1 LLASLLIVF
10 REVLEA
16 GMVVGIVLAATAGIP
31 RRSIWIAGGV
41 GAGVAGASLVALFAG
56 VIAGALSGIGQE
68 VFTAAVLLIAVVML
82 GWHNVWMARH
92 GREIAAQM
100 KAVGKAV
107 RGGERTLLA
116 LAIVVAVA
124 VLREGSEVVLFL
136 YGIVVASHES
146 SAALFTGGLLGVG
159 LGGVLAWLLYRGLV
173 AIPLRHLFKV
183 TNCLMVLL
191 AAGMAGQ
198 AAALL
203 ASVDVLPSWGDQ
215 VWNTSFILSES
226 GLLGQALH
234 ALVGYS
240 DRPPGIQV
248 AAYLATLI
256 ILAWAAWQVG
266 RGDSGR
272 SRPLTRSRHA
282 TPILVLL
289 AAFLVIGP
297 VYAQTEVHLTIKD
310 HRYTPDRI
318 EVPAGAKFK
327 ILVKNEDETTEEF
340 ESDQLKRE
348 KLVPPGE
355 EIPVLI
361 GPLEPGDYNFFGDFH
376 RDTAQGVLVAK

>member
-10 REVLEA
+10 REMLEA

-31 RRSIWIAGGV
+31 GRSAWVAGGV
-41 GAGVAGASLVALFAG
+41 GAGIAGASLVALFASA
-56 VIAGALSGIGQE
+56 IAGALSGVGQE
-68 VFTAAVLLIAVVML
+68 VFTASVLVLAVLML
-82 GWHNVWMARH
+82 GWHNIWMARH

-107 RGGERTLLA
+107 RGGEQTLAA
-116 LAIVVAVA
+116 LAIVVAIA

-146 SAALFTGGLLGVG
+146 SAALFIGGLLGVA

-203 ASVDVLPSWGDQ
+203 ASVDILPSWGDQ
-215 VWNTSFILSES
+215 VWNTSFILSDS
-226 GLLGQALH
+226 SLLGQALH

-240 DRPPGIQV
+240 DRPPGIQI
-248 AAYLATLI
+248 AAYLATLV
-256 ILAWAAWQVG
+256 ILAWAARQVG
-266 RGDSGR
+266 RGDRGR
-272 SRPLTRSRHA
+272 HRPLTRHA

-289 AAFLVIGP
+289 GAMLVIGP
-297 VYAQTEVHLTIKD
+297 AQAAQTEIHLTIKD

-318 EVPAGAKFK
+318 EVPAGVKVK
-327 ILVKNEDETTEEF
+327 ILVKNDDETTEEF

-355 EIPVLI
+355 EIPVLLS
-361 GPLEPGDYNFFGDFH
+361 PLDPGEYVFFGDFH